1 MKTKTFFVLTA
12 AGFLFTS
19 APVIGKD
26 KGKGHKDDAA
36 SPAADA
42 KGKSAAPATANAND
56 QKEPWVNVNVT
67 FGNAEKEQIREYVRN
82 CETPR
87 KGKKNKGLPPG
98 LAKKSRAAAKFRPD
112 GRKNVCA
119 AKFFP
124 NQSSKSRI
132 HCRTN

>member
-42 KGKSAAPATANAND
+42 NTGEARS
-56 QKEPWVNVNVT
+56 
-67 FGNAEKEQIREYVRN
+67 
-82 CETPR
+82 
-87 KGKKNKGLPPG
+87 
-98 LAKKSRAAAKFRPD
+98 SRAGGD
-112 GRKNVCA
+112 GA
-119 AKFFP
+119 
-124 NQSSKSRI
+124 
-132 HCRTN
+132 